1 MSQSPL
7 PLPLVLK
14 KEVEAEA
21 MNKVWQN
28 LSSSH
33 SLRKIFLG
41 LKDVK
46 PYKLLPQLRLTI
58 I

>member
-28 LSSSH
+28 LSSRH

-46 PYKLLPQLRLTI
+46 PY
-58 I
+58 